1 MIGVIPIYVKLN
13 NEDKLVCSSLSFT
26 AGIMLTIS
34 IIELI
39 PESFKMFSCFIGLIK
54 IILTLLFLLFGIVLS
69 MFINSRVDDTSNNSL
84 YRVGLIS
91 MLVIIIHNIPE
102 GIVTFI
108 STTKSVK
115 LGISLAIS
123 ISLHNIPEGISIS
136 IPIYYATRSKIR
148 AFLYT
153 LISALSEFLGAL
165 ITYWFLMNIINDI
178 ILGCL
183 FSIIAGFMIN
193 ISITELLPMSISY
206 KNNKLVII
214 FFLIGILLMILN
226 FVF

>member
-1 MIGVIPIYVKLN
+1 MVGVIPIYVKLN

-39 PESFKMFSCFIGLIK
+39 PEAFKMFSCFIGLIK

-69 MFINSRVDDTSNNSL
+69 MFINSRVDNTSNNSL

>member
-1 MIGVIPIYVKLN
+1 
-13 NEDKLVCSSLSFT
+13 
-26 AGIMLTIS
+26 
-34 IIELI
+34 
-39 PESFKMFSCFIGLIK
+39 MFSCFIGLIK

-214 FFLIGILLMILN
+214 FF
-226 FVF
+226 